1 MRNLST
7 ATEKELLGFVKEHLP
22 KTHWFERIGIHL
34 FDEKRYQSLKRW
46 ELLEFVN
53 LIGQEIGLY
62 FSNTSIP
69 SLQMSNSSIEVVDD
83 ENLFK

>member
-1 MRNLST
+1 MKSLST
-7 ATEKELLGFVKEHLP
+7 ATEKELLSFVKEHLP
-22 KTHWFERIGIHL
+22 KTDWFKKIGIHL

-53 LIGQEIGLY
+53 LVGQENGLY

-69 SLQMSNSSIEVVDD
+69 SLQISNNSAAV
-83 ENLFK
+83 